1 MRIASVET
9 FLVSIPYTTG
19 PTRGWQGWTHLNTV
33 LVRIETDE
41 GLVGWGDAFGY
52 HAARAT
58 KAAVDHI
65 VAPLLI
71 GRDANDIARISYE
84 LQQQTHL
91 LGRYGITTFAISG
104 VDIALW
110 DLAGKA
116 AGKPL
121 AHLLGGSTDR
131 TFQAYAS
138 FARYDEPEVVA
149 ERVDAAVKEGYRYVK
164 LHEVT
169 YETAKAAR
177 EAGGEDTALMV
188 DTNCPW
194 TERQAAAMARRFK
207 PLNLY
212 WLEEP
217 IFPPEDFAALARVRA
232 AEGVPLAAGENAC
245 TSFEFAAMFRAG
257 AVDYAQPSVTK
268 VGGVSEFRKIITLAD
283 HSPST
288 IVPHAPYFG
297 PGFLATLH
305 LLAAMPNDSLVE
317 RLYVEPEAQYF
328 AGAVDPVAGNF
339 AVPDG
344 PGLGIDP
351 DPNVIKDYLVA
362 DA

>member
-1 MRIASVET
+1 MRIAAVDSI
-9 FLVSIPYTTG
+9 LVSIPYTTG
-19 PTRGWQGWTHLNTV
+19 PTRGWPDWTHLNTV
-33 LVRIETDE
+33 LVRIETEE

-71 GRDANDIARISYE
+71 GRDATDIARLSYE
-84 LQQQTHL
+84 LQQRTHL

-116 AGKPL
+116 AGRPL

-131 TFQAYAS
+131 TFPAYAS
-138 FARYDEPEVVA
+138 FARYDDPDAVA
-149 ERVDAAVKEGYRYVK
+149 ERVTAAAEAGYGYVK
-164 LHEVT
+164 LHETGYDEV
-169 YETAKAAR
+169 KAAR
-177 EAGGEDTALMV
+177 EAGGDVALMV

-194 TERQAAAMARRFK
+194 TPNQAAAMARRFR
-207 PLNLY
+207 PLDLY

-217 IFPPEDFAALARVRA
+217 IFPPEDFASLARLRA
-232 AEGVPLAAGENAC
+232 ESGIAIAAGENAC
-245 TSFEFAAMFRAG
+245 TAFEFRQMFAAG
-257 AVDYAQPSVTK
+257 AVTYAQPSVTK
-268 VGGVSEFRKIITLAD
+268 VGGVSEFRKIMALAGTGG
-283 HSPST
+283 PA

-305 LLAAMPNDSLVE
+305 LLAALPTDSLVE
-317 RLYVEPEAQYF
+317 RLYVTPEAQYY
-328 AGAVDPVAGNF
+328 AEAVDPVAGSF

-351 DPNVIKDYLVA
+351 DPNVIKDYRVA

>member
-9 FLVSIPYTTG
+9 ILVSIPYETG
-19 PTRGWQGWTHLNTV
+19 PTRGWPDWTHLNTV
-33 LVRIETDE
+33 LVRIETDD

-65 VAPLLI
+65 IAPLLI
-71 GRDANDIARISYE
+71 GRDATDIARLSYE
-84 LQQQTHL
+84 LQQKTHL

-116 AGKPL
+116 AGQPL
-121 AHLLGGSTDR
+121 ARLLGGSTDR
-131 TFQAYAS
+131 TFASYAS

-149 ERVDAAVKEGYRYVK
+149 ERVSAAVNAGYRYVK

-177 EAGGEDTALMV
+177 EAGGDDMALMV

-194 TERQAAAMARRFK
+194 TEREALAMARRFK

-217 IFPPEDFAALARVRA
+217 VFPPEDFAALARVQA
-232 AEGVPLAAGENAC
+232 AGGVPLAAGENAC
-245 TSFEFAAMFRAG
+245 TSFEFAAMFRSG
-257 AVDYAQPSVTK
+257 AVTYAQPSVTK
-268 VGGVSEFRKIITLAD
+268 VGGVSEFRKIIALAE
-283 HSPST
+283 HGPST

-305 LLAAMPNDSLVE
+305 LMASLPHGSLVE

-328 AGAVDPVAGNF
+328 GDAVNPVAGSF
-339 AVPDG
+339 TVPDG

-351 DPNVIKDYLVA
+351 DPNVIKDYRVA